1 MEKGVSS
8 RRVFC
13 PSLFTTRWPLIL
25 ALVVFYVLP
34 AAADELSLK
43 DGRKISGTIVGFE
56 NGMFRLETEFG
67 FVLVRRDKV
76 VSIKVSEGGTKE
88 TPQNAEA
95 RRSATG
101 AADNATGSGNTSRSG
116 NAGPASDGR
125 DSPAASG
132 QITSSPPSKAPQV
145 SPVSRLL
152 DEPLPAHMVEHEE
165 GNNYFNDTFHFVM
178 FKPPDWKIYNDLPR
192 GKVSALVALSSEDEQ
207 TVLFVDRQV
216 WSGTPDLNNDI
227 VEANLR
233 TIYQDYK
240 KLAESETQIDGRP
253 AIRRDF
259 SGLIDGVEWHGV
271 AVRVVQGSTVYG
283 IVGMTSA
290 ESFQFQQAVFNKIV
304 KSFHFLP
311 ATSQA
316 PAAPRKR
323 FDNLH
328 PQSPV

>member
-1 MEKGVSS
+1 MRTMEKRAPS
-8 RRVFC
+8 RRVSC
-13 PSLFTTRWPLIL
+13 SSLIIVHWPLFL
-25 ALVVFYVLP
+25 ALLVFSALP

-43 DGRKISGTIVGFE
+43 DGRKISGTVVGFE

-76 VSIKVSEGGTKE
+76 VSIKVSEGGAKE
-88 TPQNAEA
+88 SPQNAE
-95 RRSATG
+95 
-101 AADNATGSGNTSRSG
+101 
-116 NAGPASDGR
+116 PAPDR
-125 DSPAASG
+125 HASPAASVH
-132 QITSSPPSKAPQV
+132 ITSPPPERAPKAP
-145 SPVSRLL
+145 PASRLL
-152 DEPLPAHMVEHEE
+152 DEPLPAHMAEHEE

-178 FKPPDWKIYNDLPR
+178 YKPPDWKIYNELPR

-207 TVLFVDRQV
+207 TLLFVDRQV

-227 VEANLR
+227 VESNLR

-240 KLAESETQIDGRP
+240 KLSESETQIDGRP

-311 ATSQA
+311 ATSQT
-316 PAAPRKR
+316 PPAPRKR
-323 FDNLH
+323 FAYFN
-328 PQSPV
+328 PQPPV